1 MPTLKRKKRSQVNN
15 LTLYLEEQEK
25 EEPTK
30 SNLVEEKK
38 LEWRQNRRH
47 KRNNSETCFLKR

>member
-38 LEWRQNRRH
+38 LEW
-47 KRNNSETCFLKR
+47 